1 MQMTIQETTATSSW
15 SAELES
21 LFEQLQKETIWL
33 TLPGL
38 FVIGIIS
45 LTGKDQFRS
54 PYWGGLLCVLIF
66 ALALIVVG
74 IGRWNYTAAAFTLVI
89 GCLVIDL
96 LTVAESGLTPA
107 IFLLMI
113 PAGLATLT
121 ITRIAGVSVAAICT
135 LYLLAAP
142 TALVPATL
150 VQRAVASLAVWGT
163 VGMILLVLRPLLKA
177 TEMMWAGY
185 ERSLTLLEQSRD
197 FQQRLAETLSDLTAA
212 NMQLTHLN
220 QQAQLL
226 RQAAEDER
234 RAKEQF
240 VANVSHELRTP
251 LNMIVGFAEMMLRM
265 PETYGDHI
273 PPSLLADLAVVLRNS
288 QHLSSL
294 IDDVLDLSQ
303 IQAGQLALS
312 KERVSLAEMIQAAT
326 IAVRPL
332 FESKNLYLET
342 EVAKDLPLVLCD
354 RTRIREVVL
363 NLMSNAGRFTE
374 HGGVRVKAW
383 QEGSDVVVSVADT
396 GPGIAEEDKDKLFQ
410 PFQQLDGTLRRRHGG
425 SGLGLSISKN
435 FVDLHNGRIWF
446 ESKKGVGTTLFFRLP
461 VSPPEPVPNTFTRWF
476 NPHQAYEGR
485 SRPTR
490 LKPVVV
496 PPRVVVVERGESLQR
511 LFRRY
516 VEGLEITPVK
526 DLDEAFRE
534 LAQTPAQ
541 ALLVNTEKPDE
552 ALKRLTASVALPS
565 GIPAL
570 VCSLPS
576 DADAITALGVA
587 DYLTKPITREA
598 LLGALEHL
606 EKKIEK
612 VLVVD
617 DEPDALHLFRRML
630 STASRHYRVFRATNG
645 QQALELLRTQ
655 QPDVMLLDLVMPEM
669 NGYQL
674 LAIKNQS
681 SDLRDIPV
689 ILISAKDLISQPL
702 VSRTLSV
709 TLRDGLPLP
718 QLLACLKALSAI
730 LVPAPSANGPR
741 SLAASPD

>member
-1 MQMTIQETTATSSW
+1 
-15 SAELES
+15 LDS
-21 LFEQLQKETIWL
+21 LVEQLQKETIGL

-38 FVIGIIS
+38 FGIGLIA
-45 LTGKDQFRS
+45 LTVKDQFQN
-54 PYWGGLLCVLIF
+54 PYWGGLLCIAIF
-66 ALALIVVG
+66 ALALLVVG
-74 IGRWNYTAAAFTLVI
+74 ISRWNYTAAAWSLVL

-96 LTVAESGLTPA
+96 LTVAKSGMVSA
-107 IFLLMI
+107 VYLLVI
-113 PAGLATLT
+113 PAGLATLAV
-121 ITRIAGVSVAAICT
+121 TRRAGVTVAAVCT

-142 TALVPATL
+142 AALVPAAP
-150 VQRAVASLAVWGT
+150 VERVVAVLAVWCT
-163 VGMILLVLRPLLKA
+163 VGMILLVLRPLLRA
-177 TEMMWAGY
+177 TEMMWTGY
-185 ERSLTLLEQSRD
+185 ERSLALLEQSRD

-212 NMQLTHLN
+212 NTQLTHLN
-220 QQAQLL
+220 RQAQSL

-234 RAKEQF
+234 RSKEQF

-251 LNMIVGFAEMMLRM
+251 LNMIVGFAEMMLRT
-265 PETYGDHI
+265 PESYGDHI

-303 IQAGQLALS
+303 MQAGQMALS

-332 FESKNLYLET
+332 FESKNLYLEMD
-342 EVAKDLPLVLCD
+342 VPQDLPLVFCD

-374 HGGVRVKAW
+374 HGGVRVKAR
-383 QEGSDVVVSVADT
+383 QEGGDVDVSVADT

-435 FVDLHNGRIWF
+435 FVDLHNGKIWF
-446 ESKKGVGTTLFFRLP
+446 ESRKGAGTTLFFRLP
-461 VSPPEPVPNTFTRWF
+461 ISPAEPAPDTFARWF
-476 NPHQAYEGR
+476 NPHQEYEGR
-485 SRPTR
+485 SRPSR
-490 LKPVVV
+490 LKPVVAA
-496 PPRVVVVERGESLQR
+496 PRIVVVERGESLQR

-516 VEGLEITPVK
+516 GDGLEITAGE
-526 DLDEAFRE
+526 DLEQALRG

-541 ALLVNTEKPDE
+541 ALLVNTENPDE
-552 ALKRLTASVALPS
+552 ALKRLAASALLPP
-565 GIPAL
+565 GIPAM

-576 DADAITALGVA
+576 DADAITALGA
-587 DYLTKPITREA
+587 NDYLTKPITREA
-598 LLGALEHL
+598 LFGALEQL
-606 EKKIEK
+606 DKKVEKI
-612 VLVVD
+612 LVVD

-630 STASRHYRVFRATNG
+630 SMSDRHYRVFRATNG
-645 QQALELLRTQ
+645 RQALELLRTQ
-655 QPDVMLLDLVMPEM
+655 RPDVMLLDLVMPEM

-681 SDLRDIPV
+681 PDLLDIPV
-689 ILISAKDLISQPL
+689 ILISAKDLFSRPL

-718 QLLACLKALSAI
+718 QLLACLKSLSAI
-730 LVPAPSANGPR
+730 LVPPPSANGPM
-741 SLAASPD
+741 SSAASPD

>member
-1 MQMTIQETTATSSW
+1 MTIQETTATPSW
-15 SAELES
+15 SAELDS
-21 LFEQLQKETIWL
+21 LFEQLQKETILL

-38 FVIGIIS
+38 FVIGIIA
-45 LTGKDQFRS
+45 LTGKDQFRDS
-54 PYWGGLLCVLIF
+54 YWGGLLCVLIF

-74 IGRWNYTAAAFTLVI
+74 ISRWNYTAAAYTLVI
-89 GCLVIDL
+89 GCLAIDL
-96 LTVAESGLTPA
+96 LTVAESGMAPA
-107 IFLLMI
+107 IFLLVI

-121 ITRIAGVSVAAICT
+121 ITRPAGVSAAAMCT

-142 TALVPATL
+142 AALVPATP
-150 VQRAVASLAVWGT
+150 VQRAVASLAVWCT

-177 TEMMWAGY
+177 TEMMWTGY

-197 FQQRLAETLSDLTAA
+197 YQQRLAETLSDLTAA

-220 QQAQLL
+220 QQAHSL
-226 RQAAEDER
+226 RRAAEDER

-251 LNMIVGFAEMMLRM
+251 LNMIVGFAEMMLRT

-303 IQAGQLALS
+303 IQAGQFTLS
-312 KERVSLAEMIQAAT
+312 KERVSLGEMIQAAT
-326 IAVRPL
+326 VAVRPL

-342 EVAKDLPLVLCD
+342 EAAEDLPLVLCD

-374 HGGVRVKAW
+374 HGGVRVRAW
-383 QEGSDVVVSVADT
+383 QEGGDVVVSVADT

-446 ESKKGVGTTLFFRLP
+446 ESKRGVGTTLFFRLP
-461 VSPPEPVPNTFTRWF
+461 ISPPEPVPDTFSRWF
-476 NPHQAYEGR
+476 NPHQVYEGR

-490 LKPVVV
+490 LKPVPV
-496 PPRVVVVERGESLQR
+496 PPRVVVVERGGFLQR
-511 LFRRY
+511 LFSRY
-516 VEGLEITPVK
+516 VEGLEITPVR

-534 LAQTPAQ
+534 LAQSPAQ

-552 ALKRLTASVALPS
+552 TLKRLTASAVLPS

-576 DADAITALGVA
+576 DADAMTALGVA
-587 DYLTKPITREA
+587 DYLTKPISREA

-606 EKKIEK
+606 GKKIER

-630 STASRHYRVFRATNG
+630 STASRRYRVFRATNG

-655 QPDVMLLDLVMPEM
+655 HPDVLLLDLVMPEM
-669 NGYQL
+669 NGHQL

-709 TLRDGLPLP
+709 TLRDGLTLP
-718 QLLACLKALSAI
+718 QLLACLKSLSAI
-730 LVPAPSANGPR
+730 LVPPPSANGPM
-741 SLAASPD
+741 SSAASPD

>member
-1 MQMTIQETTATSSW
+1 
-15 SAELES
+15 LDS
-21 LFEQLQKETIWL
+21 LVEQLQKETIGL

-38 FVIGIIS
+38 FGIGLIA
-45 LTGKDQFRS
+45 LTVKDQFQN
-54 PYWGGLLCVLIF
+54 PYWGGLLCIAIF
-66 ALALIVVG
+66 ALALLVVG
-74 IGRWNYTAAAFTLVI
+74 ISRWNYTAAAWSLVL

-96 LTVAESGLTPA
+96 LTVAKSGMVSA
-107 IFLLMI
+107 VYLLVI
-113 PAGLATLT
+113 PAGLATLAV
-121 ITRIAGVSVAAICT
+121 TRRAGVTVAAVCT

-142 TALVPATL
+142 AALVPAAP
-150 VQRAVASLAVWGT
+150 VERVVAVLAVWCT
-163 VGMILLVLRPLLKA
+163 VGMILLVLRPLLRA
-177 TEMMWAGY
+177 TEMMWTGY
-185 ERSLTLLEQSRD
+185 ERSLALLEQSRD

-212 NMQLTHLN
+212 NTQLTHLN
-220 QQAQLL
+220 RQAQSL

-234 RAKEQF
+234 RSKEQF

-251 LNMIVGFAEMMLRM
+251 LNMIVGFAEMMLRT
-265 PETYGDHI
+265 PESYGDHI

-303 IQAGQLALS
+303 MQAGQMALS

-332 FESKNLYLET
+332 FESKNLYLEMD
-342 EVAKDLPLVLCD
+342 VPQDLPLVFCD

-374 HGGVRVKAW
+374 HGGVRVKAR
-383 QEGSDVVVSVADT
+383 QEGGDVVVSVADT

-435 FVDLHNGRIWF
+435 FVDLHNGKIWF
-446 ESKKGVGTTLFFRLP
+446 ESRKGAGTTLFFRLP
-461 VSPPEPVPNTFTRWF
+461 ISPAEPAPDTFARWF
-476 NPHQAYEGR
+476 NPHQEYEGR
-485 SRPTR
+485 SRPSR
-490 LKPVVV
+490 LKPVVAA
-496 PPRVVVVERGESLQR
+496 PRIVVVERGESLQR

-516 VEGLEITPVK
+516 GDGLEITAGE
-526 DLDEAFRE
+526 DLEQALRG

-541 ALLVNTEKPDE
+541 ALLVNTENPDE
-552 ALKRLTASVALPS
+552 ALKRLAASALLPP
-565 GIPAL
+565 GIPAM

-576 DADAITALGVA
+576 DADAITALGA
-587 DYLTKPITREA
+587 NDYLTKPITREA
-598 LLGALEHL
+598 LFGALEQL
-606 EKKIEK
+606 DKKVEKI
-612 VLVVD
+612 LVVD

-630 STASRHYRVFRATNG
+630 SMSDRHYRVFRATNG
-645 QQALELLRTQ
+645 RQALELLRTQ
-655 QPDVMLLDLVMPEM
+655 RPDVMLLDLVMPEM

-681 SDLRDIPV
+681 PDLLDIPV
-689 ILISAKDLISQPL
+689 ILISAKDLFSRPL

-718 QLLACLKALSAI
+718 QLLACLKSLSAI
-730 LVPAPSANGPR
+730 LVPPPSANGPM
-741 SLAASPD
+741 SSAASPD

>member
-1 MQMTIQETTATSSW
+1 
-15 SAELES
+15 
-21 LFEQLQKETIWL
+21 
-33 TLPGL
+33 
-38 FVIGIIS
+38 
-45 LTGKDQFRS
+45 
-54 PYWGGLLCVLIF
+54 
-66 ALALIVVG
+66 
-74 IGRWNYTAAAFTLVI
+74 
-89 GCLVIDL
+89 
-96 LTVAESGLTPA
+96 
-107 IFLLMI
+107 
-113 PAGLATLT
+113 
-121 ITRIAGVSVAAICT
+121 
-135 LYLLAAP
+135 
-142 TALVPATL
+142 
-150 VQRAVASLAVWGT
+150 
-163 VGMILLVLRPLLKA
+163 
-177 TEMMWAGY
+177 
-185 ERSLTLLEQSRD
+185 
-197 FQQRLAETLSDLTAA
+197 
-212 NMQLTHLN
+212 LN
-220 QQAQLL
+220 QQAQSL

-251 LNMIVGFAEMMLRM
+251 LNMIVGFAEMMLRT

-273 PPSLLADLAVVLRNS
+273 PPPLLADLAVVLRNS

-303 IQAGQLALS
+303 MQAGQMALS

-342 EVAKDLPLVLCD
+342 DVAQDLPLVFCD

-461 VSPPEPVPNTFTRWF
+461 ISPLEPAPDTFTRWF
-476 NPHQAYEGR
+476 NPHQEYEGR

-490 LKPVVV
+490 LKPVVMS
-496 PPRVVVVERGESLQR
+496 PRVVVVERGESLQR

-516 VEGLEITPVK
+516 VDGLEITAVE
-526 DLDEAFRE
+526 DLEEALRG

-552 ALKRLTASVALPS
+552 ALKRLAASVILPS

-576 DADAITALGVA
+576 DADAITALGA
-587 DYLTKPITREA
+587 NDYLTKPITREA
-598 LLGALEHL
+598 LFGALEHL
-606 EKKIEK
+606 GKKIERI
-612 VLVVD
+612 LVVD

-630 STASRHYRVFRATNG
+630 STADRHYRVFRATNG
-645 QQALELLRTQ
+645 RQALELLRTQ
-655 QPDVMLLDLVMPEM
+655 RPDVMLLDLVMPEM

-674 LAIKNQS
+674 LALKNQS
-681 SDLRDIPV
+681 PDLLDIPV

-718 QLLACLKALSAI
+718 QLLACLKSLSAI
-730 LVPAPSANGPR
+730 LVPPPSANGPIP
-741 SLAASPD
+741 LAASPD

>member
-1 MQMTIQETTATSSW
+1 MATPATSASPGW
-15 SAELES
+15 STELDS
-21 LFEQLQKETIWL
+21 LVEQLQKETIGL

-38 FVIGIIS
+38 FGIGLIA
-45 LTGKDQFRS
+45 LTVKDQFQN
-54 PYWGGLLCVLIF
+54 PYWGGLLCIAIF
-66 ALALIVVG
+66 ALALLVVG
-74 IGRWNYTAAAFTLVI
+74 ISRWNYTAAAWSLVL

-96 LTVAESGLTPA
+96 LTVAKSGMVSA
-107 IFLLMI
+107 VYLLVI
-113 PAGLATLT
+113 PAGLATLAV
-121 ITRIAGVSVAAICT
+121 TRRAGVTVAAVCT

-142 TALVPATL
+142 AVLVPAAP
-150 VQRAVASLAVWGT
+150 VERVVAVLAVWCT
-163 VGMILLVLRPLLKA
+163 VGMILLVLRPLLRA
-177 TEMMWAGY
+177 TEMMWTGY
-185 ERSLTLLEQSRD
+185 ERSLALLEQSRD

-212 NMQLTHLN
+212 NTQLTHLN
-220 QQAQLL
+220 RQAQSL

-234 RAKEQF
+234 RSKEQF

-251 LNMIVGFAEMMLRM
+251 LNMIVGFAEMMLRT
-265 PETYGDHI
+265 PESYGDHI

-303 IQAGQLALS
+303 MQAGQMALS

-332 FESKNLYLET
+332 FESKNLYLEMD
-342 EVAKDLPLVLCD
+342 VPQDLPLVFCD

-374 HGGVRVKAW
+374 HGGVRVKAR
-383 QEGSDVVVSVADT
+383 QEGGDVVVSVADT

-435 FVDLHNGRIWF
+435 FVDLHNGKIWF
-446 ESKKGVGTTLFFRLP
+446 ESRKGAGTTLFFRLP
-461 VSPPEPVPNTFTRWF
+461 ISPAEPAPDTFARWF
-476 NPHQAYEGR
+476 NPHQEYEGR
-485 SRPTR
+485 SRPSR
-490 LKPVVV
+490 LKPVVAA
-496 PPRVVVVERGESLQR
+496 PRIVVVERGESLQR

-516 VEGLEITPVK
+516 GDGLEITAGE
-526 DLDEAFRE
+526 DLEQALRG

-541 ALLVNTEKPDE
+541 ALLVNTENPDE
-552 ALKRLTASVALPS
+552 ALKRLAASALLPP
-565 GIPAL
+565 GIPAM

-576 DADAITALGVA
+576 DADAITALGA
-587 DYLTKPITREA
+587 NDYLTKPITREA
-598 LLGALEHL
+598 LFGALEQL
-606 EKKIEK
+606 DKKVEKI
-612 VLVVD
+612 LVVD

-630 STASRHYRVFRATNG
+630 SMSDRHYRVFRATNG
-645 QQALELLRTQ
+645 RQALELLRTQ
-655 QPDVMLLDLVMPEM
+655 RPDVMLLDLVMPEM

-681 SDLRDIPV
+681 PDLLDIPV
-689 ILISAKDLISQPL
+689 ILISAKDLFSRPL

-718 QLLACLKALSAI
+718 QLLACLKSLSAI
-730 LVPAPSANGPR
+730 LVPPPSANGPM
-741 SLAASPD
+741 SSAASPD

>member
-1 MQMTIQETTATSSW
+1 MATPATSASPGW
-15 SAELES
+15 SAELDS
-21 LFEQLQKETIWL
+21 LVEQLQKETIGL

-38 FVIGIIS
+38 FGIGLIA
-45 LTGKDQFRS
+45 LTAKDQFQN
-54 PYWGGLLCVLIF
+54 PYWGGLLCIAIF
-66 ALALIVVG
+66 ALALLVVG
-74 IGRWNYTAAAFTLVI
+74 ISRWNYTAAAWSLVI
-89 GCLVIDL
+89 GCLAINV
-96 LTVAESGLTPA
+96 LTVAQSGMVSA
-107 IFLLMI
+107 VYLLVI
-113 PAGLATLT
+113 PAGLATLA
-121 ITRIAGVSVAAICT
+121 ITRRAGVTVAAVCT

-142 TALVPATL
+142 AVLVPAAP
-150 VQRAVASLAVWGT
+150 VERVVAVLAVWCT
-163 VGMILLVLRPLLKA
+163 VGMILLVLRPLLRA
-177 TEMMWAGY
+177 TEMMWTGY
-185 ERSLTLLEQSRD
+185 ERSLALLEQSRD

-212 NMQLTHLN
+212 NAQLTHLN
-220 QQAQLL
+220 RQAQSL

-234 RAKEQF
+234 RSKEQF

-251 LNMIVGFAEMMLRM
+251 LNMIVGFAEMMLRT
-265 PETYGDHI
+265 PESYGDHI

-303 IQAGQLALS
+303 MQAGQMALS

-332 FESKNLYLET
+332 FESKNLYLEMD
-342 EVAKDLPLVLCD
+342 VPQDLPLVFCD

-374 HGGVRVKAW
+374 HGGVRVKAR
-383 QEGSDVVVSVADT
+383 QEGGDVVVSVADT

-435 FVDLHNGRIWF
+435 FVDLHNGKIWF
-446 ESKKGVGTTLFFRLP
+446 ESRKGAGTTLFFRLP
-461 VSPPEPVPNTFTRWF
+461 ISPAEPAPDTFARWF
-476 NPHQAYEGR
+476 NPHQEYEGR
-485 SRPTR
+485 SRPSR
-490 LKPVVV
+490 LKPVVAA
-496 PPRVVVVERGESLQR
+496 PRIVVVERGESLQR

-516 VEGLEITPVK
+516 GDGLEITAVE
-526 DLDEAFRE
+526 DLEQALRG

-541 ALLVNTEKPDE
+541 ALLVNAEHPDE
-552 ALKRLTASVALPS
+552 ALRRLAASALLPP
-565 GIPAL
+565 GIPAM

-576 DADAITALGVA
+576 DADAITALGA
-587 DYLTKPITREA
+587 NDYLTKPITREA
-598 LLGALEHL
+598 LFGALEQL
-606 EKKIEK
+606 DKKVEKI
-612 VLVVD
+612 LVVD

-630 STASRHYRVFRATNG
+630 SMSDRHYRVFRATNG
-645 QQALELLRTQ
+645 RQALELLRTQ
-655 QPDVMLLDLVMPEM
+655 RPDVMLLDLVMPEM

-681 SDLRDIPV
+681 PDLLDIPV
-689 ILISAKDLISQPL
+689 ILISAKDLFSRPL

-730 LVPAPSANGPR
+730 LVPPPSANGPM
-741 SLAASPD
+741 SSAASPD

>member
-45 LTGKDQFRS
+45 LTGKDQFRDS
-54 PYWGGLLCVLIF
+54 YWGGLLCVLIF

-74 IGRWNYTAAAFTLVI
+74 IGRWNYTAAAYTLVI
-89 GCLVIDL
+89 GCLMIDL
-96 LTVAESGLTPA
+96 VTVAESGLTPA
-107 IFLLMI
+107 VFLLVI

-121 ITRIAGVSVAAICT
+121 ITRLAGVSVAAMCT

-142 TALVPATL
+142 PALVPTPL
-150 VQRAVASLAVWGT
+150 VQRAVASLAVWCT

-251 LNMIVGFAEMMLRM
+251 LNMIVGFAEMMLRT

-354 RTRIREVVL
+354 LTRIREVVL

-374 HGGVRVKAW
+374 HGGVCVKAW

-461 VSPPEPVPNTFTRWF
+461 ISPPEPVPTTFTRWF
-476 NPHQAYEGR
+476 NPHQVYEGR
-485 SRPTR
+485 NRPTR

-516 VEGLEITPVK
+516 VEGLEIIPVK
-526 DLDEAFRE
+526 DLDEAFQE

-552 ALKRLTASVALPS
+552 ALKRLTASAALPS

-587 DYLTKPITREA
+587 NYLTKPITRDA

-606 EKKIEK
+606 GKKIER

-681 SDLRDIPV
+681 PDLRDIPV

-718 QLLACLKALSAI
+718 QLLASLKSLSAI
-730 LVPAPSANGPR
+730 LVPPPSANGPR